1 VANSTGGG
9 GSPRWRRDGTELFYL
24 SGDNQLMAVEVK
36 AGATFEFG
44 IPKQLF
50 EAWLGTA
57 VRFYDVTGDG
67 QRFLI
72 GGPVAEAAATP
83 VTVVINWTAGL
94 KK

>member
-1 VANSTGGG
+1 
-9 GSPRWRRDGTELFYL
+9 
-24 SGDNQLMAVEVK
+24 MAVEVK

-44 IPKQLF
+44 VPKPLL
-50 EAWLGTA
+50 ETRVGTS

-72 GGPVAEAAATP
+72 GGPVSEAAATP
-83 VTVVINWTAGL
+83 ITVVINWTAGL